1 MTRFAVFVA
10 LLVTLMVLATAVSA
24 GHVCK
29 KKDCSDIVGE
39 ALVKDNL
46 GTSKHFTDKHHDE
59 KREEHR
65 VKRIEI
71 LRREKP
77 AL

>member
-1 MTRFAVFVA
+1 MRTLILAA
-10 LLVTLMVLATAVSA
+10 LLVAAVSA

-29 KKDCSDIVGE
+29 NKDCSDVVGE

-46 GTSKHFTDKHHDE
+46 GTSKHFTERHHEDWT
-59 KREEHR
+59 EEHR
-65 VKRIEI
+65 VRRIDI

-77 AL
+77 TL

>member
-1 MTRFAVFVA
+1 MLRSLVFFAIA
-10 LLVTLMVLATAVSA
+10 MVLLAAFATA

-29 KKDCSDIVGE
+29 TKDCSDIVGE

-46 GTSKHFTDKHHDE
+46 GTSKHFTERHHDE
-59 KREEHR
+59 WKEDHR
-65 VKRIEI
+65 VRRIDI

-77 AL
+77 TL